1 MQVQLLGSLNGGEN
15 WYLARPSGFFRVSG
29 WPTGC
34 LVDLL
39 YCSVCSSRCPAAT
52 ATLTTH
58 IKSRKTEATVL
69 CRFKGK
75 DPLASSEQGVSRS
88 WVKMMMM
95 MGE

>member
-1 MQVQLLGSLNGGEN
+1 MQVQLLGSLNGREN

-58 IKSRKTEATVL
+58 IKSRKQ
-69 CRFKGK
+69 KQQ
-75 DPLASSEQGVSRS
+75 SSVGLKKRILRPPVSRES
-88 WVKMMMM
+88 AEV
-95 MGE
+95 G